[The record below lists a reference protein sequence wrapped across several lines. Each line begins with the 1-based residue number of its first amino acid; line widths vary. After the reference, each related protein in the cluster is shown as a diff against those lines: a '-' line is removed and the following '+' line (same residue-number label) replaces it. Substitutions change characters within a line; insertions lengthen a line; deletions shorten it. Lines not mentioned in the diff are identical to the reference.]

1 MGAHS
6 HDAIRLDHKHDN
18 MALTYLYI
26 QESEEVFTQDAQDSE
41 DQTTQ
46 AIYANFAGILGGKLS
61 TMYIYQAD
69 GCGGDYATLNNGA
82 CSGGANDIHT
92 IGFRQA
98 GQLFGL
104 DYRGEYYYQ
113 FGDAQGWA
121 ARSTRAD
128 ADNGGYAND
137 GSDVDREAYMFGI
150 RVGKQFKNV
159 SMKPKLTLWYD
170 YLSGTSDEDRGN
182 NKMKSF
188 QTVYDTGH
196 KFYGLQDLF
205 LGLGTGD
212 CGGGTCGLGLQD
224 VAIKAQINPVPGWTV
239 KTAFHHF
246 STAEGI
252 AGSPVSANVSAAAST
267 TDSSVLGQE
276 LDITVV
282 NKYNANT
289 KIMMG
294 YSHFTQAAGLRS
306 LRTTYGTDD
315 ANWFYTQVHV
325 NF

>member
-1 MGAHS
+1 
-6 HDAIRLDHKHDN
+6 
-18 MALTYLYI
+18 
-26 QESEEVFTQDAQDSE
+26 
-41 DQTTQ
+41 
-46 AIYANFAGILGGKLS
+46 
-61 TMYIYQAD
+61 MYIFQED
-69 GCGGDYATLNNGA
+69 GCGADFAGTNNGA

-121 ARSTRAD
+121 SATTRAPNPD
-128 ADNGGYAND
+128 TGEANGGFAND
-137 GSDVDREAYMFGI
+137 GSDVDRAAYMFGV

-159 SMKPKLTLWYD
+159 MMKPKLTLWYD
-170 YLSGTSDEDRGN
+170 YLSGTSDTDGKN
-182 NKMKSF
+182 NEMKSF

-205 LGLGTGD
+205 LGVGNNS
-212 CGGGTCGLGLQD
+212 CAKGTCGLGLQD
-224 VAIKAQINPVPGWTV
+224 AAVKLQISPVPGWTV
-239 KTAFHHF
+239 KADLHQF

-252 AGSPVSANVSAAAST
+252 AGNPARGNVTAAAST

-294 YSHFTQAAGLRS
+294 YSHFSQAAGLRS